1 MKGRRRITALTNVN
15 VQQWSPIACVTKVL
29 FADHL
34 SGRESQTQLILSS
47 NPRDA
52 PLVIVLRKK
61 GTTNLGAFWL
71 WPVPAIATKSPS
83 YRFAV
88 LTRAPPVLPEQISSA
103 QSESV
108 LTALIE
114 QMGTWNRT
122 LWRKCWTDICCFR
135 TFVEHHWT
143 ILVQ

>member
-1 MKGRRRITALTNVN
+1 MRNLWKEEGLLLLPMSMYNSGPQYNVLQRCSLQIICLEESHKLSLSL
-15 VQQWSPIACVTKVL
+15 VPIW
-29 FADHL
+29 
-34 SGRESQTQLILSS
+34 EI
-47 NPRDA
+47 
-52 PLVIVLRKK
+52 VIVLRKK

-71 WPVPAIATKSPS
+71 WPVPAIATKSPI

-88 LTRAPPVLPEQISSA
+88 LTRTPPVLPEQISSA

-108 LTALIE
+108 LTALTE

-122 LWRKCWTDICCFR
+122 LWRKCWTDICCFC